1 VSLHVTD
8 RLSAYLDGALDAGDL
23 ERVEAHL
30 EVCGG
35 CHRRYQELQSVQR
48 LVGGLPEPVAAAG
61 FEERLHW
68 RLQRAAAAPSRRDV
82 LGRLWRGPLRVGLAC
97 ATLLVI
103 LGLPAGWMAGR
114 LATHETP
121 LDTDAYVREYLML
134 SVDRA
139 LGDETATTFVISDT
153 SSPERPR

>member
-35 CHRRYQELQSVQR
+35 CQRRYQELQSLQR
-48 LVGGLPEPVAAAG
+48 LLRRLPEPSAAAG
-61 FEERLHW
+61 FDERLHW
-68 RLQRAAAAPSRRDV
+68 RLQRAAAAPSRREAI
-82 LGRLWRGPLRVGLAC
+82 GRLWRGPLRVGLAC
-97 ATLLVI
+97 ATLLVV

-114 LATHETP
+114 LVIHEAP
-121 LDTDAYVREYLML
+121 LDTDAYVREYLRL
-134 SVDRA
+134 SVDRP
-139 LGDETATTFVISDT
+139 LGDETATTFVFSDT
-153 SSPERPR
+153 SSPELPR